1 MNCLCI
7 DGLTPL
13 DILSPVFAACSWIK
27 GMHGLMKGP
36 GIQDLP
42 ILYIIHF
49 TSDVF
54 LINHKQPLSIA
65 VTLVQVACL
74 ASLLSLGDARK
85 TAIKQLQRQLPL
97 HVHMMPI
104 GMYHR

>member
-74 ASLLSLGDARK
+74 YNYFYPSSDRWSNACN
-85 TAIKQLQRQLPL
+85 
-97 HVHMMPI
+97 V
-104 GMYHR
+104 YC